1 MRLLQPCFIP
11 SLISPFMEY
20 DMLEQDI
27 NAEPP
32 AQAPGPGLPTGKQ
45 TANTAPV
52 DLYETLTAV
61 YQQVRDEMNIPAKSK
76 KLDKNESTAG
86 CLILSYIGVL
96 VGLVVFTA
104 FPWYLG
110 AVGVLVALLVGGS
123 LIKTW
128 DLGYVDVFLN
138 RMEAERQKDPLG
150 FTVILGKWVKDL
162 PNNDR
167 GKKYLESVVEKMYAG
182 EWPSAGF
189 IPAPAKAKE
198 APGKTEPLPVIPRSS
213 SAAGPGQEL
222 CPKCGSDWIRTIEK
236 EHGKII
242 HVCESCSKKWRSKRR

>member
-27 NAEPP
+27 NTEPL
-32 AQAPGPGLPTGKQ
+32 AQAPGPGHLPGKQ
-45 TANTAPV
+45 TAIPAPT
-52 DLYETLTAV
+52 DLYERLTAV
-61 YQQVRDEMNIPAKSK
+61 YQQVQDEMNIPEKSN
-76 KLDKNESTAG
+76 KLARNESTAG
-86 CLILSYIGVL
+86 CLILSFIGVL

-110 AVGVLVALLVGGS
+110 AVGVLIAFIVGGS

-128 DLGYVDVFLN
+128 DLGYVDVFLK
-138 RMEAERQKDPLG
+138 RMEEERQKDPPK
-150 FTVILGKWVKDL
+150 FAVILGKWVKDL
-162 PNNDR
+162 PKNDR
-167 GKKYLESVVEKMYAG
+167 ARKHLESVVEKMLAG

-189 IPAPAKAKE
+189 IPGPAKAKE
-198 APGKTEPLPVIPRSS
+198 TPGKTAPIPVISRSS
-213 SAAGPGQEL
+213 SAAGPGPEL

-242 HVCESCSKKWRSKRR
+242 HVCESCSKKWRTKRK

>member
-11 SLISPFMEY
+11 SLIYPFMEY

-27 NAEPP
+27 NTEPP
-32 AQAPGPGLPTGKQ
+32 AQAPGPGLPPGKQ

-61 YQQVRDEMNIPAKSK
+61 YQQVRDEMNIPERSN
-76 KLDKNESTAG
+76 KLARNESTAG
-86 CLILSYIGVL
+86 CLILSFIGVL

-128 DLGYVDVFLN
+128 DLGYVDVFFK
-138 RMEAERQKDPLG
+138 RMEVERQKDPKG
-150 FTVILGKWVKDL
+150 FAVILEKWVKDL
-162 PNNDR
+162 PKNDR
-167 GKKYLESVVEKMYAG
+167 ARKHLESVVEKMYAG
-182 EWPSAGF
+182 EWPSAGY

-198 APGKTEPLPVIPRSS
+198 NPGKTAPSPVIPRSD
-213 SAAGPGQEL
+213 SAAEPGPEL

-236 EHGKII
+236 ENGKII
-242 HVCESCSKKWRSKRR
+242 LVCESCSKKWRPKRK